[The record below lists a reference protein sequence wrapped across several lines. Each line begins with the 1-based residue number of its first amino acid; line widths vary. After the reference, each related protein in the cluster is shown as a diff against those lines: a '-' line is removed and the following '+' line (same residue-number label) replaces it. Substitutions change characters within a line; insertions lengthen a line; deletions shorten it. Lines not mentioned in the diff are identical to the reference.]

1 MRIGL
6 YSMGNGGWY
15 DVKTWSKANIHVP
28 ARQSVDGA
36 GVEGIGDLR
45 ELDVHMPTIGNFP
58 LGK

>member
-1 MRIGL
+1 
-6 YSMGNGGWY
+6 MGNGGWY